1 LLWHDWGFLF
11 MRNILFLLLLLFVAA
26 CKRQTLVQG
35 TPAQFQ
41 LVTPAVRS
49 QTVAINFS
57 MRYDSL
63 FRYFQLTP
71 GKLLFDSQK
80 QEGIDF
86 PLQLTLLQQPQL
98 QEDSQGSANFDIR
111 VKIDARPNIAGINTG
126 LIQAKSNISLA
137 FQWNWQDINHHQLA
151 LKQVSYQWIAKPEMR
166 VLGFPVQVQGI
177 VDPMIQRQ
185 LPAMQ
190 ANVSER
196 LNQALSPNVLHNL
209 LNRVDMNYASP
220 LGQVSLRS
228 ADVDVHDLTF
238 NSSGIAGKLL
248 VRTALILGESVDN
261 QPNRWLEMKEL
272 NQPLPFQ
279 VSLGYDKL
287 SGLISQ
293 ALHAKPANMMI
304 RGDSLGLHVQVKGL
318 GTSRAIAKMIVV
330 PAQLD
335 SSKIGLNVKGVQ
347 VEGVPFFLRGHVK
360 RKVLKALVAYSW
372 SSSEALSLL
381 KQNTWGLALSNG
393 ELRIQQL
400 TYSDKGLGVM
410 GEIRGNWELR
420 K

>member
-1 LLWHDWGFLF
+1 

-35 TPAQFQ
+35 TPAQF
-41 LVTPAVRS
+41 LLTPPVVRS

-63 FRYFQLTP
+63 FRYFQLIP
-71 GKLLFDSQK
+71 GKLLFDSQTQK
-80 QEGIDF
+80 GIDF
-86 PLQLTLLQQPQL
+86 PLQINLLQPPRL
-98 QEDSQGSANFDIR
+98 QVSSQGNATLELP
-111 VKIDARPNIAGINTG
+111 VKIGARPKIAGINTG
-126 LIQAKSNISLA
+126 LIQAKSNMALA
-137 FQWNWQDINHHQLA
+137 FQWNWQDINHHQLV
-151 LKQVSYQWIAKPEMR
+151 LQSFKYQWISKPEMR

-196 LNQALSPNVLHNL
+196 LNQALSPNALRNL

-248 VRTALILGESVDN
+248 VRTALILGESVLN
-261 QPNRWLEMKEL
+261 QPNRWLEMKDL
-272 NQPLPFQ
+272 NQPLPCQ

-293 ALHAKPANMMI
+293 ALHAKPANLQLSA
-304 RGDSLGLHVQVKGL
+304 DSLGIHVHVKGL
-318 GTSRAIAKMIVV
+318 GTSKAMANMIVV
-330 PAQLD
+330 PALFD
-335 SSKIGLNVKGVQ
+335 SSKIGLNVKGFQ

-360 RKVLKALVAYSW
+360 RKVLKALMAYSW
-372 SSSEALSLL
+372 SSKEALNLF
-381 KQNTWGLALSNG
+381 KQNSWGLSLSNG

-400 TYSDKGLGVM
+400 TYSEKGLGVV
-410 GEIRGNWELR
+410 GEILGNWELR

>member
-1 LLWHDWGFLF
+1 
-11 MRNILFLLLLLFVAA
+11 MRNFLFLLLLTFVTA
-26 CKRQTLVQG
+26 CKRQVLVQG

-41 LVTPAVRS
+41 LATPAVRS

-80 QEGIDF
+80 QKGIDF
-86 PLQLTLLQQPQL
+86 PLQIALLQPPRL
-98 QEDSQGSANFDIR
+98 QVGSQGNTTLELP

-137 FQWNWQDINHHQLA
+137 FQWNWQDINHHQLD
-151 LKQVSYQWIAKPEMR
+151 LRSLNYQWISKPEMR

-185 LPAMQ
+185 IPAMQ
-190 ANVSER
+190 EKVAER
-196 LNQALSPNVLHNL
+196 LNQALSPSALRNL
-209 LNRVDMNYASP
+209 LNRVEMNFASP
-220 LGQVSLRS
+220 LGQVSVRT

-248 VRTALILGESVDN
+248 VRTALILGESDVN
-261 QPNRWLEMKEL
+261 QPNRWLEMKDL
-272 NQPLPFQ
+272 NQPRPFQ
-279 VSLGYDKL
+279 VSLDDDKL
-287 SGLISQ
+287 SGRVSQ
-293 ALHAKPANMMI
+293 SLQAKPANMMI

-330 PAQLD
+330 PALLD
-335 SSKIGLNVKGVQ
+335 SSKIGLNVKGFQ
-347 VEGVPFFLRGHVK
+347 VEGVPFFLRGHVR
-360 RKVLKALVAYSW
+360 RKVLKALMAYSW

-381 KQNTWGLALSNG
+381 KQNTWGLAVSNG

-400 TYSDKGLGVM
+400 TYSIKGLGVV

>member
-1 LLWHDWGFLF
+1 
-11 MRNILFLLLLLFVAA
+11 MRNILFLLLLIFVAA
-26 CKRQTLVQG
+26 CKRQALVQG

-41 LVTPAVRS
+41 LATPAVRS

-80 QEGIDF
+80 QEGVDF
-86 PLQLTLLQQPQL
+86 PLQMALLQQPRL
-98 QEDSQGSANFDIR
+98 QVGSQGVVNFEIPA
-111 VKIDARPNIAGINTG
+111 KIDARPNIAGINTG

-177 VDPMIQRQ
+177 VDPLIQRQ
-185 LPAMQ
+185 LPNMQ
-190 ANVSER
+190 SRIAER
-196 LNQALSPNVLHNL
+196 LNLALSPNALNNL
-209 LNRVDMNYASP
+209 LNRVEMNYSSP

-228 ADVDVHDLTF
+228 SDVDVHDLTF
-238 NSSGIAGKLL
+238 NSSGITGKLL
-248 VRTALILGESVDN
+248 VRSALILGESVIN
-261 QPNRWLEMKEL
+261 QPNRWLEMKDQ
-272 NQPLPFQ
+272 NQALPFQ
-279 VSLGYDKL
+279 VSVGYDKL

-293 ALHAKPANMMI
+293 SLHAKPANMMI

-318 GTSRAIAKMIVV
+318 GTSKAIANMIVV
-330 PAQLD
+330 PALLD
-335 SSKIGLNVKGVQ
+335 SSKIGLNVKGFQ
-347 VEGVPFFLRGHVK
+347 VEGVPFFLRGHVN
-360 RKVLKALVAYSW
+360 RKVLKALMAYSW
-372 SSSEALSLL
+372 SSSEALNLL
-381 KQNTWGLALSNG
+381 NQNTWGLVLSNG
-393 ELRIQQL
+393 ELRIKQL
-400 TYSDKGLGVM
+400 TYSNKGLGLV

>member
-1 LLWHDWGFLF
+1 
-11 MRNILFLLLLLFVAA
+11 MRNILFLLLLIFVAA
-26 CKRQTLVQG
+26 CKRQALVQG

-41 LVTPAVRS
+41 LATPAVRS

-71 GKLLFDSQK
+71 GKLIFDSQK
-80 QEGIDF
+80 QEGVDF
-86 PLQLTLLQQPQL
+86 PLQMALLQQPRL
-98 QEDSQGSANFDIR
+98 QVGSQGIVNFEIPA
-111 VKIDARPNIAGINTG
+111 KIDARPNIAGINTG

-137 FQWNWQDINHHQLA
+137 FQWNWQDINHHQLE
-151 LKQVSYQWIAKPEMR
+151 LKQVSYQWITKPEMR

-177 VDPMIQRQ
+177 VDPLIQRQ
-185 LPAMQ
+185 LPNMQ
-190 ANVSER
+190 SRIAER
-196 LNQALSPNVLHNL
+196 LNLTLSPNALNNL
-209 LNRVDMNYASP
+209 LNRVEMNYSSP

-228 ADVDVHDLTF
+228 SDVDVHDLTF
-238 NSSGIAGKLL
+238 NSSGITGKLL
-248 VRTALILGESVDN
+248 VRSALILGESVIN
-261 QPNRWLEMKEL
+261 QPNRWLEMKDL

-279 VSLGYDKL
+279 VSLDYGKL

-293 ALHAKPANMMI
+293 SLHAKPANMMI

-330 PAQLD
+330 PALLD
-335 SSKIGLNVKGVQ
+335 SSKIGLIVKGFQ

-360 RKVLKALVAYSW
+360 RKVLKALMAYSW
-372 SSSEALSLL
+372 SSSEALNLL
-381 KQNTWGLALSNG
+381 NQNTWGLGLSNG

-400 TYSDKGLGVM
+400 TYSDKGLGVV

>member
-1 LLWHDWGFLF
+1 
-11 MRNILFLLLLLFVAA
+11 MRNILFLLLLIFVAA
-26 CKRQTLVQG
+26 CKHQVLVQG

-41 LVTPAVRS
+41 LATPAVRS

-63 FRYFQLTP
+63 FRYFQLAP

-80 QEGIDF
+80 QEGLDF
-86 PLQLTLLQQPQL
+86 PLQMTLLQQPRL
-98 QEDSQGSANFDIR
+98 QMGSKGITNFEIP

-137 FQWNWQDINHHQLA
+137 FHWNWQDINHHQLVVQR
-151 LKQVSYQWIAKPEMR
+151 LNYQWLAKPEMH

-177 VDPMIQRQ
+177 VDPLIQRQ

-190 ANVSER
+190 EKVAER
-196 LNQALSPNVLHNL
+196 LNQALNPNSLTNL
-209 LNRVDMNYASP
+209 LNRVDMNYSSP

-228 ADVDVHDLTF
+228 SDVDVHDLNF
-238 NSSGIAGKLL
+238 NSSGITGKLL
-248 VRTALILGESVDN
+248 VRSALILGESVIN
-261 QPNRWLEMKEL
+261 QPNRWLEMKDQ
-272 NQPLPFQ
+272 NQALPFQ
-279 VSLGYDKL
+279 VSLDYDKL

-293 ALHAKPANMMI
+293 SLHAKPANMMI

-318 GTSRAIAKMIVV
+318 GTSEAIANMIIV
-330 PAQLD
+330 PALLD
-335 SSKIGLNVKGVQ
+335 SSKIGLNVKGFQ

-360 RKVLKALVAYSW
+360 RKVLKALMAYSW
-372 SSSEALSLL
+372 SSSEALNLL
-381 KQNTWGLALSNG
+381 NQNTWGLGLSNG

-400 TYSDKGLGVM
+400 TYSDKGLGVV

>member
-1 LLWHDWGFLF
+1 
-11 MRNILFLLLLLFVAA
+11 MRNFLFLLLLTFFTA
-26 CKRQTLVQG
+26 CKRQVLVQG

-41 LVTPAVRS
+41 LATPAVRS

-80 QEGIDF
+80 QKGIDF
-86 PLQLTLLQQPQL
+86 PLQIALLQPPRL
-98 QEDSQGSANFDIR
+98 QVGSQGNATLELP

-137 FQWNWQDINHHQLA
+137 FQWNWQDINHHQLD
-151 LKQVSYQWIAKPEMR
+151 LRSLNYQWISKPEMR

-185 LPAMQ
+185 IPAMQ
-190 ANVSER
+190 EKVAER
-196 LNQALSPNVLHNL
+196 LNQALSPSALRNL
-209 LNRVDMNYASP
+209 LNRVEMNFASP

-261 QPNRWLEMKEL
+261 QPNRWLEMKDL
-272 NQPLPFQ
+272 NQSLPFQ
-279 VSLGYDKL
+279 VSLGYDKIL
-287 SGLISQ
+287 GLISQ
-293 ALHAKPANMMI
+293 ALHAKPTNLQLSA
-304 RGDSLGLHVQVKGL
+304 DSVGIHVQVKGL
-318 GTSRAIAKMIVV
+318 ATSRAMANIIVV
-330 PAQLD
+330 PALLD
-335 SSKIGLNVKGVQ
+335 SSKIGLNVKGFQ
-347 VEGVPFFLRGHVK
+347 VEGVPFFLRGHVR
-360 RKVLKALVAYSW
+360 RKVLKALMAYSW

-381 KQNTWGLALSNG
+381 KQNTWGLAVSNG

-400 TYSDKGLGVM
+400 TYSIKGLGVV

>member
-1 LLWHDWGFLF
+1 

>member
-1 LLWHDWGFLF
+1 
-11 MRNILFLLLLLFVAA
+11 MRNILFLLLLIFVAA
-26 CKRQTLVQG
+26 CKRQALVQG

-41 LVTPAVRS
+41 LATPAVRS

-63 FRYFQLTP
+63 FRYFQLAP

-80 QEGIDF
+80 QEGLDF
-86 PLQLTLLQQPQL
+86 PLQMTLLQQPRL
-98 QEDSQGSANFDIR
+98 QMGSKGITNFEIP

-137 FQWNWQDINHHQLA
+137 FHWNWQDINHHQLVVQR
-151 LKQVSYQWIAKPEMR
+151 LNYQWLAKPEMR

-177 VDPMIQRQ
+177 VDPLIQRQ

-190 ANVSER
+190 EKVAER
-196 LNQALSPNVLHNL
+196 LNQALNPNSLTNL
-209 LNRVDMNYASP
+209 LNRVDMNYSSP

-228 ADVDVHDLTF
+228 SDVDVHDLNF
-238 NSSGIAGKLL
+238 NSSGITGKLL
-248 VRTALILGESVDN
+248 VRSALILGESVIN
-261 QPNRWLEMKEL
+261 QPNRWLEMKDQ
-272 NQPLPFQ
+272 NQALPFQ
-279 VSLGYDKL
+279 VLLEYDKL
-287 SGLISQ
+287 SRLISQ
-293 ALHAKPANMMI
+293 SLHSKPANLLM
-304 RGDSLGLHVQVKGL
+304 RGDSLGLHLQLKGL
-318 GTSRAIAKMIVV
+318 GTSEAIANMIII
-330 PAQLD
+330 PALLD
-335 SSKIGLNVKGVQ
+335 SSKIGLNVKGFH
-347 VEGVPFFLRGHVK
+347 VEGVPFFLRGHVM
-360 RKVLKALVAYSW
+360 RKVLKALMAYSW
-372 SSSEALSLL
+372 SSSEALNLL

-400 TYSDKGLGVM
+400 TYSDKGLGVV

>member
-1 LLWHDWGFLF
+1 
-11 MRNILFLLLLLFVAA
+11 MRNILLLLLLVFVAA
-26 CKRQTLVQG
+26 CKRQSLVQG
-35 TPAQFQ
+35 TPAQF
-41 LVTPAVRS
+41 LLASPAVRS

-86 PLQLTLLQQPQL
+86 PLQIALLQQPRL
-98 QEDSQGSANFDIR
+98 QVGSPGNTTLELP

-126 LIQAKSNISLA
+126 LIQAKSNMALA
-137 FQWNWQDINHHQLA
+137 FQWNWQDINHHQLV
-151 LKQVSYQWIAKPEMR
+151 LQSLNYQWISKPEMR

-185 LPAMQ
+185 IPAMQ
-190 ANVSER
+190 EKVAER
-196 LNQALSPNVLHNL
+196 LNQALSPSALRNL
-209 LNRVDMNYASP
+209 LNRVEMNYASP

-238 NSSGIAGKLL
+238 NSSEIAGKLL
-248 VRTALILGESVDN
+248 VRTALILGESDVN
-261 QPNRWLEMKEL
+261 QPNRWLEMKDL

-279 VSLGYDKL
+279 VSLDYDKL

-293 ALHAKPANMMI
+293 SLHAKPANMMI

-330 PAQLD
+330 PALLH
-335 SSKIGLNVKGVQ
+335 SSKIGLNVKEFQ
-347 VEGVPFFLRGHVK
+347 VVGVPFFLRGHVR
-360 RKVLKALVAYSW
+360 RKVLKALMAYSW